1 LEIPEP
7 IIDSVPELVQSHE
20 VIQIGG
26 YVENLSNEPVVETKE
41 IILSSNIKNIKNIT
55 PKNITPK
62 NIQIQLERTPNLA
75 QVRPETVPLV
85 SINSVANNPFI
96 RNIKSKNFIKNKYI
110 GMDKNNSFYKK
121 KYQENSANYNSVS
134 DGVNKDVSVIS
145 QITKVSVVPSLIS
158 EAQISTLTR
167 SKNQIILDGES
178 DDDEKEE
185 VIDI

>member
-1 LEIPEP
+1 
-7 IIDSVPELVQSHE
+7 
-20 VIQIGG
+20 
-26 YVENLSNEPVVETKE
+26 
-41 IILSSNIKNIKNIT
+41 
-55 PKNITPK
+55 
-62 NIQIQLERTPNLA
+62 
-75 QVRPETVPLV
+75 
-85 SINSVANNPFI
+85 
-96 RNIKSKNFIKNKYI
+96 
-110 GMDKNNSFYKK
+110 MDKNNSFYKK